1 MLTHH
6 LGNANQNHNE
16 VITPNLSEWL
26 SSKSLQITSV
36 DKDMVKGEPY
46 ALLMGMQIGV
56 ATMEKSMEIPQ
67 QIKNRTVI

>member
-1 MLTHH
+1 
-6 LGNANQNHNE
+6 
-16 VITPNLSEWL
+16 
-26 SSKSLQITSV
+26 
-36 DKDMVKGEPY
+36 MVKGEPY